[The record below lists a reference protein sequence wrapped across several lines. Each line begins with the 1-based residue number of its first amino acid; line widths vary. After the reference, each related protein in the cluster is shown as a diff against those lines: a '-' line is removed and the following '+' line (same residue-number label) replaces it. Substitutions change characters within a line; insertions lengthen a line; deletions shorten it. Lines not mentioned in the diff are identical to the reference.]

1 MPKPPAQMKVSVL
14 PLTGAKLSAP
24 LDLSRRGMPAL
35 DSIHKVVKFKS
46 RFKIV
51 KSTEIDSYEASPSA
65 RALQKAL
72 LGRKPSG
79 AALMKAMK
87 KPAPKGDNFG
97 GTQRKAA
104 KITIAP
110 GRTKRFKTVSTLI
123 ASLPTDDQMIKRKP
137 KIGKGANSG
146 RVPEEMRNVG
156 VPAFLYAASREDDN
170 DFHLII
176 GGDPQGTPEMYMTAE
191 LSGLPPKTSPAF
203 AKLNTARTA
212 YKKFFGT
219 NLPGMTYDFYSPPIP
234 VKVKGSLFF
243 DVGHATGS
251 RPGPAS
257 LKSRMP
263 TVWEVHPIT
272 SIELGP

>member
-1 MPKPPAQMKVSVL
+1 MPSSPSQMKVRVL
-14 PLTGAKLSAP
+14 PLTGARLSAP

-35 DSIHKVVKFKS
+35 DSIHNVVKFKG
-46 RFKIV
+46 FKIV
-51 KSTEIDSYEASPSA
+51 KSTEIDSYEESPSA

-72 LGRKPSG
+72 MGRQPAS

-87 KPAPKGDNFG
+87 KPAPKSDNFG

-104 KITIAP
+104 KISIAT
-110 GRTKRFKTVSTLI
+110 GRTKTFKTVTTLI
-123 ASLPTDDQMIKRKP
+123 GSLPTDDQMIKRKP
-137 KIGKGANSG
+137 KIGRGANSG

-156 VPAFLYAASREDDN
+156 VSAFLYAASREDDN

-176 GGDPQGTPEMYMTAE
+176 GGDPQGTSEMYLTVE
-191 LSGLPPKTSPAF
+191 VSGLPPKTSPAF
-203 AKLNTARTA
+203 AKLNTARNA

-234 VKVKGSLFF
+234 VKLKGSLFF
-243 DVGHATGS
+243 DAGHATGS

-263 TVWEVHPIT
+263 TVWEIHPIT